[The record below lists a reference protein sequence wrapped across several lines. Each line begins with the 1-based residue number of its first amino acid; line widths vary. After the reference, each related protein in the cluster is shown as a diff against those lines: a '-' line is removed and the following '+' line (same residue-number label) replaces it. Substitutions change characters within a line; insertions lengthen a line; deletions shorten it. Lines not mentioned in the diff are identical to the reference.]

1 MKRVVF
7 ILLAAL
13 LVFMTAY
20 SADGIEKHEYSLTV
34 NGQNIELSDLPVP
47 IYEKDGSVMVPL
59 RKIGE
64 ALGYKADWDEK
75 TGDIIIDDEYIQ
87 KAVLHD
93 GSENV
98 EFIGRLKVINMNRE
112 IQNSVPTEIHGG
124 CTYVPLEF
132 FREFFNDASCDGIN
146 INVEPSKCCID

>member
-13 LVFMTAY
+13 LVFTTAY

-87 KAVLHD
+87 KAVLYD
-93 GSENV
+93 G
-98 EFIGRLKVINMNRE
+98 GK
-112 IQNSVPTEIHGG
+112 
-124 CTYVPLEF
+124 
-132 FREFFNDASCDGIN
+132 CDDR
-146 INVEPSKCCID
+146 KR

>member
-1 MKRVVF
+1 MKRVVI

-13 LVFMTAY
+13 FVFTAAY
-20 SADGIEKHEYSLTV
+20 SADGEEKHEYSLTV
-34 NGQNIELSDLPVP
+34 NGQDTMLSDLPVL

-75 TGDIIIDDEYIQ
+75 TGDIIIDDGYIQ

-93 GSENV
+93 GSQNV
-98 EFIGRLKVINMNRE
+98 EFTGRLKVINMSRE
-112 IQNSVPTEIHGG
+112 IQNTVPTEIHGG
-124 CTYVPLEF
+124 YTYVPLEF
-132 FREFFNDASCDGIN
+132 FGEFFNDTSFDGTN
-146 INVEPSKCCID
+146 INVEPSKCYID

>member
-13 LVFMTAY
+13 LVFTTAY

-98 EFIGRLKVINMNRE
+98 EFIGRLKVINMSRE
-112 IQNSVPTEIHGG
+112 IQNSVRPKYTA
-124 CTYVPLEF
+124 
-132 FREFFNDASCDGIN
+132 DARMCLLNFSGNFSTTRPVTAQI
-146 INVEPSKCCID
+146 

>member
-13 LVFMTAY
+13 FVFTAAY
-20 SADGIEKHEYSLTV
+20 SADGEEKHEYSLTV
-34 NGQNIELSDLPVP
+34 NGQDTGLSDLPVP

-59 RKIGE
+59 RKIGQ

-75 TGDIIIDDEYIQ
+75 TGDIIIDDGYIQ

-98 EFIGRLKVINMNRE
+98 EFIGRLKVINMSRE

-124 CTYVPLEF
+124 CTYVALEF
-132 FREFFNDASCDGIN
+132 FREFFNDTSFDGTN
-146 INVEPSKCCID
+146 INVEPSKCYID